1 MANTIKLNCE
11 HKPLMIAHRGASG
24 LEPENTHAAFIAAG
38 NRTYYGIETDIHKT
52 ADGFYITM
60 HDAST
65 LRMTG
70 DDLLISNA
78 TYQTLRGM
86 QIKEKDGS
94 KGRTDL
100 RIPNLAE
107 YIKICKH
114 YENVAVIELKDDF
127 TFDDI
132 DKICSIVECFDY
144 MSQTVFISFKFQNL
158 VLLRQRDPLQP
169 AQFLIRE
176 FESDLID
183 RLVAHKIDLD
193 IKYTALTA
201 ENVKACHDAGI
212 KVNCWTVDDPADA
225 QRLIGYGVDFI
236 TTNILE

>member
-52 ADGFYITM
+52 ADGHYVIM

-65 LRMTG
+65 LRMTS

-107 YIKICKH
+107 YI
-114 YENVAVIELKDDF
+114 
-127 TFDDI
+127 
-132 DKICSIVECFDY
+132 
-144 MSQTVFISFKFQNL
+144 
-158 VLLRQRDPLQP
+158 
-169 AQFLIRE
+169 
-176 FESDLID
+176 
-183 RLVAHKIDLD
+183 
-193 IKYTALTA
+193 
-201 ENVKACHDAGI
+201 GI
-212 KVNCWTVDDPADA
+212 
-225 QRLIGYGVDFI
+225 
-236 TTNILE
+236 